1 MGVWTVVARAGRAIG
16 PMIKGLSLLTLGQV
30 SEMSY
35 VRVGLAAGNVN

>member
-16 PMIKGLSLLTLGQV
+16 LTIKGPNLPTLGQV

-35 VRVGLAAGNVN
+35 VEVNLTAGCAD